1 MSCLF
6 FVIDEPTSYG
16 ALFINSLLGA
26 STISTSAWFDR
37 MFNIRDNSTGLDVD
51 FMSYAS
57 YAQTEANGDALTD
70 QAIFLQR
77 TQNTFATFFK
87 HFVSS
92 SVSLQTGGWAYQPID
107 ARLDDLAPPAPV
119 NHSQIMPGGQVPLKF
134 SDYPP
139 QNTVRVTT
147 ATKSSRVEMLK
158 INPIA
163 FWVSIAI
170 LVWLSLTIVIV
181 AVFQKW
187 HLGALKRNVE
197 SVADYLVLI
206 AGSPKLLRLVRE
218 QGVKRVAES
227 DIRTRLGWFMGEDGR
242 QRWGIEVVGP

>member
-1 MSCLF
+1 
-6 FVIDEPTSYG
+6 
-16 ALFINSLLGA
+16 
-26 STISTSAWFDR
+26 
-37 MFNIRDNSTGLDVD
+37 MFNIRDNYTGLDLD

-57 YAQTEANGDALTD
+57 YTQTGGNGDALTD
-70 QAIFLQR
+70 QATFLNH
-77 TQNTFATFFK
+77 TQNTFSTFFK

-92 SVSLQTGGWAYQPID
+92 SVSLQTGGWAYQPIG

-139 QNTVRVTT
+139 QNTTRVTT
-147 ATKSSRVEMLK
+147 ATKSSRVEMLTV
-158 INPIA
+158 NPIA
-163 FWVSIAI
+163 FWISIAI
-170 LVWLSLTIVIV
+170 LSWLSFTIVII
-181 AVFQKW
+181 AGFQKH

-206 AGSPKLLRLVRE
+206 ADSPRLLRLVRE
-218 QGVKRVAES
+218 KGVERVAKS

-242 QRWGIEVVGP
+242 QRWGVEVVDT